1 MTTDLQ
7 RRMSV
12 ALVGAMVVVALST
25 ALAACGDAKP
35 ATPSGDPDIT
45 GIVTSADAAAGSGA
59 VAVFLVEE
67 GTGDYDKA
75 SVTASADTAW
85 YRRAG
90 GALEATGTPDASAL
104 TGKRVE
110 VRFAGAVAESYPV
123 QGTAAWVIVGE

>member
-1 MTTDLQ
+1 MTMEPQ

-12 ALVGAMVVVALST
+12 ALVAVMAVITLSA
-25 ALAACGDAKP
+25 ALAACGDAQP

-45 GIVTSADAAAGSGA
+45 GIVTGADPGAGSGA
-59 VAVFLVEE
+59 VAVFLVEQ

-75 SVTASADTAW
+75 SVTVTGDTAW

-90 GALEATGTPDASAL
+90 GSTLASGVPDASGLA
-104 TGKRVE
+104 GRRVE